1 MSKLKAGVILL
12 LLVGLLGG
20 FAGYVHLFFWSPAS
34 SSEENILFEVKRG
47 TTLTSLTSDLQQIG
61 LVRDPALFQ
70 LTMKIHRVGARLK
83 AGEYSLR
90 KNMSPA
96 ELVDVLT
103 SGKSV
108 GRLFRLSEG
117 LNMFE
122 IAELF
127 EAQGFGT
134 RAEFLK
140 VVRDPAFAERV
151 LGQRLSSLE
160 GYLFPETY
168 SVTKFMTT
176 EAIVEKMLRHFLRV
190 YEPLNP
196 QAKEMGWSRH
206 QVVTLASIIEKETGA
221 PEERPVISSV
231 FHNRLRKR
239 MRLQTD
245 PTIIYG
251 KALQTGRVEIS
262 ITRKDLTTPNP
273 YNTYTIPALPPGPIA
288 NPGFK
293 ALEAALNP
301 DESEYLYFVS
311 RNDGT
316 HVFSKDYADHKSAVE
331 DFQKNPEARKGKSW
345 RDLNKPKAEKNPKD
359 EN

>member
-1 MSKLKAGVILL
+1 MGKLKTGLVALL
-12 LLVGLLGG
+12 IVGLLGA
-20 FAGYVHLFFWSPAS
+20 FAGYVHLFFWSPSS
-34 SSEENILFEVKRG
+34 SSEENIVYEVKRG
-47 TTLTSLTSDLQQIG
+47 TTLSSLTADLQELG
-61 LVRDPALFQ
+61 MVRDPAIFQ
-70 LTMKIHRVGARLK
+70 LTLKIHRVGARLK
-83 AGEYSLR
+83 AGEYALR

-96 ELVDVLT
+96 ELVEVLT

-108 GRLFRLSEG
+108 GRLFRVSEG

-140 VVRDPAFAERV
+140 VVRDPEVAQKL
-151 LGQRLSSLE
+151 LGQKLPSLE

-168 SVTKFMTT
+168 SVTKFMKT
-176 EAIVEKMLRHFLRV
+176 EAIVAKMVRHFLQV
-190 YEPLNP
+190 YEPLAP
-196 QAKEMGWSRH
+196 QAKSMGWSRH
-206 QVVTLASIIEKETGA
+206 QVATLASIIEKETGA
-221 PEERPVISSV
+221 PEERPLISSV
-231 FHNRLRKR
+231 FHNRLQKR

-251 KALQTGRVEIS
+251 KALQSGRVEIS
-262 ITRKDLTTPNP
+262 ITRKDLTEPHP

-288 NPGFK
+288 NPGAK

-301 DESEYLYFVS
+301 EESDFLYFVS

-316 HVFSKDYADHKSAVE
+316 HIFSKDYSAHKAAVD
-331 DFQKNPEARKGKSW
+331 DFQRNPEARKGKSW
-345 RDLNKPKAEKNPKD
+345 RDLNRPKAEKSPKD
-359 EN
+359 VN